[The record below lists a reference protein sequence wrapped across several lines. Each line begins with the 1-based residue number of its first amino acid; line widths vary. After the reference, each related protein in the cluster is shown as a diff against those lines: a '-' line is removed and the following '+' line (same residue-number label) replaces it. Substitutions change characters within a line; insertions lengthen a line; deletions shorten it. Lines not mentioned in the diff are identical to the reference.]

1 MPGLTVT
8 ERSPVWL
15 AASPSQI
22 KQLLAEVGERLGDE
36 PTTLERDASAIEPA
50 KGDRACE
57 GGLMSR
63 KPRHRRRRPGRRLPA
78 NGPVHHPSLPIS
90 RDLTSPGWIPA
101 PTVILPHR
109 GRDER
114 PFSCDVDEGMIAGAG
129 LVGVVLGWIDLGLLG
144 AALGLWA
151 GVKLC
156 RMALEDDRPSRR

>member
-8 ERSPVWL
+8 EKSHGATGSPPGSSRPSSCSATSRRPWNATRWRS
-15 AASPSQI
+15 S
-22 KQLLAEVGERLGDE
+22 
-36 PTTLERDASAIEPA
+36 
-50 KGDRACE
+50 
-57 GGLMSR
+57 
-63 KPRHRRRRPGRRLPA
+63 RRRRTDVEETTPPATPAGPASASEGPG
-78 NGPVHHPSLPIS
+78 PSAVAAGTAGLDKP
-90 RDLTSPGWIPA
+90 PGWGQVHD
-101 PTVILPHR
+101 VILPHR

-114 PFSCDVDEGMIAGAG
+114 PFFCEVDEGIIAGAG